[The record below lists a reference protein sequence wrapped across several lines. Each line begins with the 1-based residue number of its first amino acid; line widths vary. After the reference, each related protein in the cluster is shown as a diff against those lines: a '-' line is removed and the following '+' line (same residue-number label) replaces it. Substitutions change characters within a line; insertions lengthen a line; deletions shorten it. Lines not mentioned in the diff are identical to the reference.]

1 MVLNFKK
8 REGIS
13 MNWLRKFMYGRY
25 GVDQLSNFMFVFYV
39 VLVLL
44 QMFFRRT
51 PAGMVLML
59 VSYVV
64 VFLYFFRTFSRNIYR
79 RQMENQKFLQAWNP
93 VKNYFKF
100 CKLRFQE
107 RKGVKKLFRCPK
119 CHQTIRV
126 PKGKGKIAITC
137 PKCRFEFIKKT

>member
-1 MVLNFKK
+1 
-8 REGIS
+8 

-59 VSYVV
+59 VS
-64 VFLYFFRTFSRNIYR
+64 
-79 RQMENQKFLQAWNP
+79 
-93 VKNYFKF
+93 
-100 CKLRFQE
+100 
-107 RKGVKKLFRCPK
+107 
-119 CHQTIRV
+119 
-126 PKGKGKIAITC
+126 
-137 PKCRFEFIKKT
+137 